1 MLHWLKLL
9 NVKHAHR
16 INFSIQWLEIVSLVE
31 LGKLLWLILLV
42 MHIVIVPK
50 VILTLMVFVVN
61 LAIFPIIGIKQH
73 LHVRHAQ
80 LVWYIVFKLTIV
92 PYVLQVLLLKEM
104 ENASLVHIIHIIQIK
119 LIIVFKHSQIQQP
132 LL

>member
-73 LHVRHAQ
+73 LHVRHVQ

-132 LL
+132 PL